1 MKRRV
6 DEVETARKVPRVCVC
21 LGADKSKRV
30 SDSAIPSNGALLHF
44 YWINVKT
51 FKHMNLHFF
60 QFFQTF
66 ICCGKS
72 AWNSLPV
79 YLKHEMLTLDSFWHS
94 WKC

>member
-60 QFFQTF
+60 SIFSD
-66 ICCGKS
+66 I
-72 AWNSLPV
+72 
-79 YLKHEMLTLDSFWHS
+79 YLL
-94 WKC
+94 WKVCMEQSSRVPET

>member
-51 FKHMNLHFF
+51 FKHEFAFFFNFFRHLFVVESLHGTVFPC
-60 QFFQTF
+60 T
-66 ICCGKS
+66 
-72 AWNSLPV
+72 
-79 YLKHEMLTLDSFWHS
+79 
-94 WKC
+94 